1 MCGVVW
7 CKSRQILA
15 NSNTFLLFLP
25 RQTKKTTKLTPKTDI
40 LYTTHM
46 NCTAKYISPVVE
58 IVEIDLE
65 SPVLSG
71 SPTGESFDSQEN
83 FDGEWS

>member
-1 MCGVVW
+1 
-7 CKSRQILA
+7 
-15 NSNTFLLFLP
+15 
-25 RQTKKTTKLTPKTDI
+25 
-40 LYTTHM
+40 M